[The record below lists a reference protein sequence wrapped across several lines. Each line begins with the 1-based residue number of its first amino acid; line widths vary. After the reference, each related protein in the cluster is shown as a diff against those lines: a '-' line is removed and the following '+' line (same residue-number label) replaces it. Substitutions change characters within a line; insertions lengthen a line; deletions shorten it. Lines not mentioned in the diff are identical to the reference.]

1 MKPISRHDYP
11 VFILRYRWLILA
23 LTTLVMLALAA
34 GAPQLTISGSYRTL
48 FGKDNPHL
56 LAFDKLQDTYA
67 ASRSALIAV
76 APRDGSVFTRETLAA
91 IEELTEA
98 AWKTPH
104 SVRVDSFTNYFHVEA
119 DGDELKVAPLVE
131 GAASFDDA
139 DLDRVRSVALNEP
152 ELVGL
157 LVSENGHVA
166 ALGINFALTEPE
178 EPKWAEISEYLRGVL
193 EEARLAH
200 PDLSYHMT
208 GNVILNQT
216 FEDAGKDSEDL
227 IPIVF
232 VVILT
237 IAGLILRSVL
247 ATLSIGVVVVFV
259 VLSTMG
265 LAGWFGTMLTP
276 VSASVPIIIMAVGV
290 AHAIHIVTIA
300 QSSMQRGL
308 QRNAALSESLRDNL
322 YPVFLTSITT
332 AIGFL
337 SLNTSSA
344 PPFHTLGNLV
354 ALGVFF
360 TFVYS
365 VTLLPALLY
374 VLPMRPPRPRAN
386 HRNFFGR
393 LGGFVVARRTVIL
406 WSGSLVVVALSIGVP
421 RNELSDNWLHHF
433 DERYAFRTDT
443 DFIIRN
449 LTGLDRLEYSLSSG
463 KEQGVADTE
472 YLKTVQS
479 FADWFRA
486 QREVMYVRAFPDI
499 VKRLNKAMH
508 GDDTAFYRIPDDPE
522 TIAQFLLLYEF
533 SLPFGADVSDR
544 IDIDKSATRMT
555 VVLQETSTKQ
565 HLDIDARAQ
574 TWLRAN
580 APDLANSASGFTMI
594 AAHMSNQNTTS
605 MLVGTIIATSLISL
619 ILLVVFRSIR
629 VGLICLVPNFV
640 PAAMA
645 FGLWGYLSGVIGL
658 GASVVTAIAI
668 GIVVDDTIHFL
679 TKYLRGRREG
689 LSAPEAVRATLE
701 TVGPALWATTT
712 ILAAG
717 FLVFSS
723 SGYEPSFALGILV
736 AITIV
741 FALVADLLLLPT
753 LLMFIDHKAHK
764 NPTSHA
770 SRDNAMDEKMSSS
783 VEERP
788 G

>member
-1 MKPISRHDYP
+1 MKLVSREFYS
-11 VFILRYRWLILA
+11 VFILRYRWVVLA

-34 GAPQLTISGSYRTL
+34 GAPQLTVSGSYRTL

-76 APRDGSVFTRETLAA
+76 APREGSVFTREALAA

-98 AWKTPH
+98 AWKTPY
-104 SVRVDSFTNYFHVEA
+104 SVRVDSLTNYFHTEA
-119 DGDELKVAPLVE
+119 DEDELKVAPLVE
-131 GAASFDDA
+131 GAASYDDA
-139 DLDRVRSVALNEP
+139 DLDRVRSVALNES
-152 ELVGL
+152 EIVRL
-157 LVSENGHVA
+157 LVSKDGRVG
-166 ALGINFALTEPE
+166 ALVISFALSEPE
-178 EPKWAEISEYLRGVL
+178 EPKWAELTTYLRGVL
-193 EEARLAH
+193 EEARVAH
-200 PDLSYHMT
+200 PDLSYYMT

-227 IPIVF
+227 IPVVF

-237 IAGLILRSVL
+237 IAGLILRSVF
-247 ATLSIGVVVVFV
+247 ATLSIAVVVVFV

-290 AHAIHIVTIA
+290 AHAIHIVTIT
-300 QSSMQRGL
+300 QSGMRRGL

-322 YPVFLTSITT
+322 YPVFLTSLTT

-365 VTLLPALLY
+365 VTLLPAILSI
-374 VLPMRPPRPRAN
+374 LPVGTPRPLENR
-386 HRNFFGR
+386 RSFFGR
-393 LGGFVVARRTVIL
+393 LGDFVVARRTMIL

-443 DFIIRN
+443 DFMLRN

-463 KEQGVADTE
+463 KEQGVVDKE
-472 YLKTVQS
+472 YLETVQS
-479 FADWFRA
+479 FADWFRS
-486 QREVMYVRAFPDI
+486 QPEVLYVRAFPQI
-499 VKRLNKAMH
+499 VKRVNKVMH
-508 GDDTAFYRIPDDPE
+508 GDDPAFYRIPDDSE

-533 SLPFGADVSDR
+533 SLPFGADLSDR

-555 VVLQETSTKQ
+555 VALKETSTNQ
-565 HLDIDARAQ
+565 HIDIDARAQ
-574 TWLRAN
+574 TWLRTN
-580 APDLANSASGFTMI
+580 APEFASPASGFTMI
-594 AAHMSNQNTTS
+594 AAHMSNQNVTS
-605 MLVGTIIATSLISL
+605 MLSGTIIATGLISL

-629 VGLICLVPNFV
+629 IGLICLVPNFV
-640 PAAMA
+640 PAVMA

-679 TKYLRGRREG
+679 TKYLGGRRKG
-689 LSAPEAVRATLE
+689 LSAPDAVRATLE
-701 TVGPALWATTT
+701 TVGPALWATTI

-723 SGYEPSFALGILV
+723 SGYEPSFVLGILV

-741 FALVADLLLLPT
+741 FALIADILLLPA
-753 LLMFIDHKAHK
+753 LLMFVDRKAQ
-764 NPTSHA
+764 
-770 SRDNAMDEKMSSS
+770 
-783 VEERP
+783 
-788 G
+788 